1 MSGGRSHGRR
11 GGQPALAAALPI
23 VERLRDAV
31 AAENED
37 IAKGRRVA
45 YETYSSRKNQALLE
59 LNRLLP
65 ALCGATAEGALGE
78 ALADLLARLEV
89 NAQALRVQLKAS
101 AAVAEIIA
109 KAIRDS
115 QSDGAYSAL
124 AWRRASP
131 P

>member
-1 MSGGRSHGRR
+1 MSRGRSHARP
-11 GGQPALAAALPI
+11 GGQSGLAAALPI

-31 AAENED
+31 AAENDD

-45 YETYSSRKNQALLE
+45 YEIYSLRKNQALLE
-59 LNRLLP
+59 LDRLFP
-65 ALCGATAEGALGE
+65 ALCGATADGALGK
-78 ALADLLARLEV
+78 ALADLLAGLEV

-115 QSDGAYSAL
+115 QSDGTYTAL
-124 AWRRASP
+124 AWRRASAP
-131 P
+131 